1 MNMLAHFDSPLVL
14 ARHLTSVTSLVTKIH
29 KICTQIG
36 FFFSSDRVNNDEQ
49 STIRVN

>member
-14 ARHLTSVTSLVTKIH
+14 ARHLTSVSSLVTKTH

-36 FFFSSDRVNNDEQ
+36 FFSHLTELIMTNRALLG
-49 STIRVN
+49 